1 MRSFVCLIKSE
12 ALRMRHTTLL
22 KIHLILPAAGAAVF
36 LVYYSFSRWDSA
48 GKVLG
53 YLQVV
58 SSVWPFLC
66 GLICGM
72 SEEMEADCGYQN
84 FFLLPGRKFQALLS
98 KWLVLL
104 GAGLA
109 ACLIA
114 VMGFAVVY
122 YFYPEGDVYSMA
134 VYLEAALAIW
144 LGQTVV
150 YLMHLMLALC
160 FGKTVSIGTGI
171 AGTLLA
177 CLMLTGLGDGIWM
190 WFPWA
195 WSGRFASYLLLY
207 TGRSSGQVLS
217 LSVKGEL
224 WFCLAASM
232 IIAGLI
238 FLWFTGYEGRRVQE

>member
-1 MRSFVCLIKSE
+1 
-12 ALRMRHTTLL
+12 
-22 KIHLILPAAGAAVF
+22 
-36 LVYYSFSRWDSA
+36 
-48 GKVLG
+48 
-53 YLQVV
+53 
-58 SSVWPFLC
+58 
-66 GLICGM
+66 
-72 SEEMEADCGYQN
+72 
-84 FFLLPGRKFQALLS
+84 
-98 KWLVLL
+98 
-104 GAGLA
+104 
-109 ACLIA
+109 
-114 VMGFAVVY
+114 
-122 YFYPEGDVYSMA
+122 MA

-150 YLMHLMLALC
+150 YLMHLMLTLC

-207 TGRSSGQVLS
+207 TDRSSGQVLS

-224 WFCLAASM
+224 WFCLAASV